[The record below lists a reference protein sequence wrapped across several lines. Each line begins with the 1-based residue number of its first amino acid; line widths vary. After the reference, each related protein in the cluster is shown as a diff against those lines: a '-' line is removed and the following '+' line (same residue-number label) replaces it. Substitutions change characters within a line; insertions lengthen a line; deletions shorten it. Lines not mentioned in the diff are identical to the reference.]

1 MALVVNN
8 ITKDFRD
15 VRAVDQLSIEIR
27 EGRIFGFLGPNGAG
41 KKTKIRMILD
51 LIQPDS
57 GYLARQTSPP
67 ASPGYLRLP
76 SRRTGLVSQNAG

>member
-27 EGRIFGFLGPNGAG
+27 EGS
-41 KKTKIRMILD
+41 ILAFSD
-51 LIQPDS
+51 QM
-57 GYLARQTSPP
+57 
-67 ASPGYLRLP
+67 
-76 SRRTGLVSQNAG
+76 GLEKQLQSA